1 MDMAAI
7 LYHGRSFN
15 HDSRDNFK
23 TLKAPVTPFKS
34 FSEEK
39 VQRINR
45 IQRNLFDKLYLRFEP
60 PLPDGVPERLEKIV
74 AHGKI
79 TEGDTV
85 LDVGTGTGIL
95 IPIIKKYKPGRIHA
109 CDLSETMVEQ
119 LNKNYPH
126 VETIVADV
134 RDLRLPDSSIDVVFI
149 NACYPNIVDKA
160 GAFSKISRMMKA
172 EGRIVISHPLGKAFI
187 LSLKDVTPF
196 PLDEFPEEQEAADN
210 LLKPFEFEIVTFID
224 EPKLYIL
231 VATKCRFKDVVD
243 EAE

>member
-1 MDMAAI
+1 M
-7 LYHGRSFN
+7 
-15 HDSRDNFK
+15 
-23 TLKAPVTPFKS
+23 TPFKTS
-34 FSEEK
+34 SEEEI
-39 VQRINR
+39 QRINR
-45 IQRNLFDKLYLRFEP
+45 LQRNLFDKLYHLFEP
-60 PLPDGVPERLEKIV
+60 PLPEGVPERLEKIV

-79 TEGDTV
+79 TEGHTV

-95 IPIIKKYKPGRIHA
+95 IPIIRKYKPGRIYA

-119 LNKNYPH
+119 LSKNYPH

-160 GAFSKISRMMKA
+160 GAFSRISRMMKA
-172 EGRIVISHPLGKAFI
+172 EGRMVISHPLGKGFI
-187 LSLKDVTPF
+187 LSLKNDIPF
-196 PLDEFPEEQEAADN
+196 PLDELPEEQEADA
-210 LLKPFEFEIVTFID
+210 LLKPFGFEIETCID

-231 VATKCRFKDVVD
+231 VATKRRSGDVVE